1 MKFKEIIKI
10 SMFLITV
17 LGFNACELDPDQPP
31 VNTVDADKIITIS
44 DIYQIYADSVEDYTF
59 TEDYMVYATVTM
71 DDNEGNIYKEAYI
84 QDETGGINLYRLS
97 SSGATNQGD
106 YVRLNL
112 NGAVLT
118 YYSGKLELVYDAVDD
133 IERNI
138 IVQNSDN
145 PIIPAEVTIDSILSG
160 DYNAELVKVKDVQFI
175 ASELTQTY
183 ANMNDFSSQNRT
195 LEDCNGHSIVVR
207 TSDYSNFAS
216 DTVAQGKG
224 DIIGVLTKYVYSGGD
239 IVWQL
244 LIRSTDEI
252 YMDNPRCG
260 E

>member
-10 SMFLITV
+10 SMFLIAV
-17 LGFNACELDPDQPP
+17 VSFNACELDPDQPP
-31 VNTVDADKIITIS
+31 VNTVEADKILTIS
-44 DIYQIYADSVEDYTF
+44 DIYQIQTDSVEDYTF

-71 DDNEGNIYKEAYI
+71 DDNEGNIYKEAYL

-97 SSGATNQGD
+97 SSGATTQGD

-118 YYSGKLELVYDAVDD
+118 EYSGKMELVYDAVDD
-133 IERNI
+133 IDKNI

-145 PIIPAEVTIDSILSG
+145 PIIPAEVTIDSILNG
-160 DYNAELVKVKDVQFI
+160 DYNAELVRVKDVQFI
-175 ASELTQTY
+175 TSELTQTY

-195 LEDCNGHSIVVR
+195 LEDCNGQSIIVR
-207 TSDYSNFAS
+207 TSDYCDFAS

-224 DIIGVLTKYVYSGGD
+224 DIIGVLTKFVYSGGD

-244 LIRSTDEI
+244 LLRSTDEI